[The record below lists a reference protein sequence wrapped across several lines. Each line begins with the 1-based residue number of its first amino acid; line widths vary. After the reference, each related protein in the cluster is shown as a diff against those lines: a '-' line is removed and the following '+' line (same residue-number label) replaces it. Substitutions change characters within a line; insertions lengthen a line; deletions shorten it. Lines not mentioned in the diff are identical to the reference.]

1 QRRAER
7 DHVRG
12 LPRRGKNDGRA
23 AVERAHPADLRQER
37 AGVFLDC
44 LFFHRRAAR
53 SRSDCE
59 RCRQHEE
66 LLHTTTS
73 CSLSWK
79 TDLTLGANPAQST
92 MNSCLTRV
100 LGGADRQAISALAL
114 SRLGASG
121 RLGGERIVGPIV
133 LRIAPLQI
141 FLHVRISPLPKAR

>member
-1 QRRAER
+1 RHTRFSR
-7 DHVRG
+7 DWSSDVCSS
-12 LPRRGKNDGRA
+12 
-23 AVERAHPADLRQER
+23 DL
-37 AGVFLDC
+37 
-44 LFFHRRAAR
+44 
-53 SRSDCE
+53 
-59 RCRQHEE
+59 EE

-79 TDLTLGANPAQST
+79 THLTLGANPAQST